1 MAESKPKPIK
11 KKEEEK
17 KGSKGPGVITNIL
30 VGVALLSTIAIGFL
44 LAKGKIR
51 LDFLYGD
58 TTVVISKESLLADSL
73 RADSIARSDDPDFGI
88 GSVDSGTSA
97 FTDAPRSP
105 DGRNHVI
112 AGVFYNK
119 VLCDRQV
126 ARLKAKG
133 LEPVLLPFTS
143 AGGNTFYR
151 ISVFASDGLDE
162 AIAKRDEITGSSGVD
177 CWVLK

>member
-1 MAESKPKPIK
+1 MAESKPKPVK
-11 KKEEEK
+11 KKEEEKK

-30 VGVALLSTIAIGFL
+30 VGVALLTTIAIGFL

-73 RADSIARSDDPDFGI
+73 RADSIARSEDPDFGI
-88 GSVDSGTSA
+88 ESGTSA
-97 FTDAPRSP
+97 FSDAPRSP

-133 LEPVLLPFTS
+133 LDPVLLPFTS

-162 AIAKRDEITGSSGVD
+162 AVAKRDEITGSSGVD